1 MVYYLCSRIQNTQTM
16 KTTKKQN
23 LYRVSD
29 RAYRTI
35 ISDCIDSMT
44 GCKIDP
50 FTFKQV
56 VTAVRNYLGP
66 EGKITGL
73 GRKAKPIFE
82 RLLPDLDRAIRRSST
97 ARAAA
102 ARRTTAKKSAE
113 TEIKETVTEI
123 KEPVAEPETDARPK
137 LTASTASVATPR
149 RDKAPAERCARSA
162 STCAVSSVG
171 KRADSRPL
179 SLRT

>member
-102 ARRTTAKKSAE
+102 ARRNTAKKSAE
-113 TEIKETVTEI
+113 TEI

-137 LTASTASVATPR
+137 LTAGTASVATPR